1 MFVDSVEKLPN
12 ADPLRVVVVGGGT
25 VGIYLAVLLARQGR
39 EVVLIEAGNESLGN
53 FAPETFES
61 VGFPHRGIKIGRS
74 KSLGGTSNLWGG
86 QLVEFQRADFA
97 GRDWLPD
104 SKWPVSYEEI
114 SSYYEPT
121 YRNLGIPADML
132 VDDEVFKGLK
142 TSVPKFSHGVE
153 LFLTRWLRI
162 PSLAGAFR
170 DELQSNSNIHVLL
183 DHVVTGFQGSGSRIE
198 AVRVLDPQR
207 VERAIGG
214 HSVVLAS
221 GTVEITRLLL
231 HTAQQSEWPVPW
243 RNNDN
248 VGRYFQDHIG
258 GRVGEVRP
266 IDKKRFLDLF
276 SHIVLRGSK
285 FQPKLRLSNR
295 VLEADHVLNMHAIL
309 HFESSVSENLVF
321 LKQFLKAALYSR
333 KINGVGELVKHLM
346 ASWRHL
352 PPLMWRYIVQN
363 RVFVPS
369 GSKVSFVL
377 QSEQTPLRDSRI
389 TIDPAIKDAYGLP
402 KVVLDWRLGH
412 KEFPSMRDFAMRC
425 REALKECNVA
435 DVHISQGVLKQDKNF
450 FQTMSDNYHHVGGAR
465 MGWTAKDGVVDKDL
479 KVFGT
484 DNLYVLGASTFRT
497 ASNANTTFVA
507 LSFATRLAERMAGD
521 ASCQTATP

>member
-1 MFVDSVEKLPN
+1 MFIQSIDQLPA
-12 ADPLRVVVVGGGT
+12 ADPARAVIVGGGT

-53 FAPETFES
+53 FAAEAFES

-97 GRDWLPD
+97 GRDWMPD

-114 SSYYEPT
+114 VSYYGPT
-121 YRNLGIPADML
+121 YQNLGIPAEML
-132 VDDEVFKGLK
+132 ADKDVFQGLK
-142 TSVPKFSHGVE
+142 ADVPAFGHGVE
-153 LFLTRWLRI
+153 LFLTRWLKI

-170 DELQSNSNIHVLL
+170 EDLEKSPKISVLL
-183 DHVVTGFQGSGSRIE
+183 NHVVTGFEGTAGRIE
-198 AVRVLDPQR
+198 AVRVLDPHRREHR
-207 VERAIGG
+207 VSGG
-214 HSVVLAS
+214 DFVLAS
-221 GTVEITRLLL
+221 GTIEIVRLLL
-231 HTAQQSEWPVPW
+231 HAAQQKDWPAPW
-243 RNNDN
+243 CNNDN
-248 VGRYFQDHIG
+248 IGRYFQDHIG

-266 IDKKRFLDLF
+266 IDKKRFMDLF

-285 FQPKLRLSNR
+285 FQPKLRLTNKT
-295 VLEADHVLNMHAIL
+295 LEVDRVLNMHAIL

-333 KINGVGELVKHLM
+333 KVNNVSELMRHLL

-352 PPLMWRYIVQN
+352 PPLMWRYVVQN

-369 GSKVSFVL
+369 GSKISFVL
-377 QSEQTPLRDSRI
+377 QSEQVPLRDSRV
-389 TIDPAIKDAYGLP
+389 TIDPSVKDCYGLP
-402 KVVLDWRLGH
+402 KVILDWRLGQE
-412 KEFPSMRDFAMRC
+412 EFPSMKDFATRC
-425 REALKECNVA
+425 REALKESGLA
-435 DVHISQGVLKQDKNF
+435 DLQLADGLLKQDSSF

-465 MGWTAKDGVVDKDL
+465 MGWTAENGVVDGNL

-507 LSFATRLAERMAGD
+507 LSFATRLAERIA
-521 ASCQTATP
+521 A